1 MSSTIAAKST
11 PARKAKAGK
20 TKLAVAS
27 KAAPAV
33 AKAVLQQKATP
44 LKYGKVFLASRAER
58 FNLIDKGVP
67 AQTLLSTIRDL
78 GLTQDRTFKILGFPR
93 SSILKKITARRV
105 LERDESTLVVG
116 LRRLIGQVEIMV
128 AESGDPEGFNAAKWI
143 AGWMETPNPALA
155 GKCPADYMHLPEG
168 QEMLSQ
174 LLAQM
179 QSGAYA

>member
-1 MSSTIAAKST
+1 MPAAITAK
-11 PARKAKAGK
+11 PAVARKAKAGK
-20 TKLAVAS
+20 SISAVAA

-33 AKAVLQQKATP
+33 VKVVVSRKVAP

-67 AQTLLSTIRDL
+67 AQTFVTTIRDL
-78 GLTQDRTFKILGFPR
+78 GLTQDRTLKILGFPR
-93 SSILKKITARRV
+93 SSTLKKIAARRV
-105 LERDESTLVVG
+105 LERGESTLVVG

-128 AESGDPEGFNAAKWI
+128 AQSGNPKGFSAAKWV
-143 AGWMETPNPALA
+143 GNWMETPNPSLA

-174 LLAQM
+174 LIAQM